1 MAGGSGTRLWPVSTK
16 SCPKQVLQLFG
27 SMTLA
32 QMTYDRVRKGIRAD
46 HVWVAT
52 SKDHYAE
59 LTRQLPRVPTSHFSV
74 EPVRRETAPALA
86 LALTKVIASD
96 PAAAFVYVNADN
108 VVKDVRGFHR
118 TLRRAENIIRHDP
131 ERVVLVGVKPSYPET
146 GYGYI
151 EMGRRTAGGARRVVS
166 FKEKPNRKTAERYV
180 RSGKFLWNPTLIV
193 ARAAHFL
200 HLFEMHLPDV
210 LHHVK
215 NGAFHR
221 APSTTIDRGIL
232 EKEKNMLVIPA
243 EFDWTDVG
251 TWRALYDALARYPR
265 ENVVRGQHQGIDSSG
280 NLLFSESKKQFAT
293 IGLHDFVVVETHD
306 AILIVPKSRAQD
318 VKKLSHSHAPHH
330 GSAH

>member
-1 MAGGSGTRLWPVSTK
+1 MLHAIIMAGGSGTRLWPVSTK
-16 SCPKQVLQLFG
+16 SRPKQVLQLFG
-27 SMTLA
+27 SKTLA
-32 QMTYDRVRKGIRAD
+32 QMTYDRVRKGIAAD

-59 LTRQLPRVPTSHFSV
+59 LRRQLPRVAASYFSV
-74 EPVRRETAPALA
+74 EPTRRETAPALA
-86 LALTKVIASD
+86 LALTKVVARD
-96 PAAAFVYVNADN
+96 PSAAFVYVNADN

-118 TLRRAENIIRHDP
+118 TLSRAENIIHRDP
-131 ERVVLVGVKPSYPET
+131 EQVVLVGVEPSYPEA

-151 EMGRRTAGGARRVVS
+151 EMGRRTTGGARRVVS

-180 RSGKFLWNPTLIV
+180 RSGRFLWNPTLIV

-200 HLFEMHLPDV
+200 HLFEMHLPEV

-215 NGAFHR
+215 NGVFRR
-221 APSTTIDRGIL
+221 APATTIDRGIL

-251 TWRALYDALARYPR
+251 TWRALYDALARRPQ
-265 ENVVRGQHQGIDSSG
+265 ENVVRGQHQGIDSFG

-293 IGLHDFVVVETHD
+293 IGLHDFIVVETRD
-306 AILIVPKSRAQD
+306 AILIAPKSRAQE
-318 VKKLSHSHAPHH
+318 VKRLAN
-330 GSAH
+330 